1 VSYNTV
7 VSQPTRISNPLASKR
22 RALWAAYALAAAICI
37 YRIASFTP
45 QPLDSPNTLRPILN
59 RGLDWFLRMHESPEA
74 AYENWRAFCLLAL
87 IVPPFLAILNFA
99 REQDMCRLP
108 ARVTRF
114 LCSRGLLFTCIAAVL
129 LLCRYPT
136 LVDYQLNPDE
146 GPFLAAAH
154 KLFYEGNFFDSVDC
168 GTSGPLN
175 IYPMML
181 PAIFGISPDYASS
194 RILVLLVAFC
204 AIYLFYRTV
213 RLLASDSVARLAMLP
228 LACALAVLE
237 TPSLVHYSSE
247 QIPLLLI
254 SLALYLAVRVL
265 DDPAAHRVPLFLLG
279 FLASAAFFA
288 KMQAVP
294 IVGAIGAVAVIY
306 TYASGRARS
315 FWWPAL
321 LYIAG
326 MLPLQL
332 LNAALCLAAGAWTNF
347 WMSYIVSNQRYAD
360 RGSNIITELPAL
372 VNYFSETPENA
383 YFLFTFLALFAGYAV
398 QRLLSDRTGE
408 RNRLLQIA
416 VVSAVAI
423 GVLMATLLHADVA
436 AISAYLV
443 LIAIFMGLMFLL
455 FYNQGSFGADPLRWF
470 GLLSMIAIG
479 ATVFSL
485 YKPHRFSSGYLLF
498 LFPPVAAAM
507 TWMLLRQTCESPMPN
522 PAADHPRNSRFAF
535 PLLFAVLALT
545 QAVFLWGT
553 RDPHRFRTTAATI
566 RQSEGDFIR
575 SLTSPNG
582 QIFVWGWTVDP
593 FLGSGRVPATRDLNL
608 NYQFI
613 APPDITSYYRQ
624 RLLNDLSRS
633 PPELFIDAIGTNS
646 WGLDNNEMFG
656 IEQVPEIARWF
667 HDFYR
672 HVADGY
678 GERFYLRADLVSRA
692 ASVKMPTACAPAA
705 VRCIASPRRYYGEG
719 ITTPIMDNQPPLN
732 LPQHALIEVQFT
744 PFGRQTPDATILNNE
759 AAPRSFRGF
768 RFQNIGGDLYRL
780 LIGMGD
786 RWVASQ
792 PIPLADSKPEWLSI
806 EFVGTDVRIR
816 ANGAIVDTMHLP
828 ARMADAPGPI
838 TVGSWITGACRF
850 MGTIQ
855 FFQIVDLDKKPA
867 A

>member
-1 VSYNTV
+1 M
-7 VSQPTRISNPLASKR
+7 
-22 RALWAAYALAAAICI
+22 WAAYALAALVCI
-37 YRIASFTP
+37 YRIATFTP
-45 QPLDSPNTLRPILN
+45 QPLDSSHTLRPILN
-59 RGLDWFLRMHESPEA
+59 RGLDLFLRMHESPEG
-74 AYENWRAFCLLAL
+74 AYEDWRAFCLLVL
-87 IVPPFLAILNFA
+87 LLPTSLAILNFA
-99 REQDMCRLP
+99 REHGISKLP
-108 ARVTRF
+108 DRAARF
-114 LCSRGLLFTCIAAVL
+114 LCSRGLLFTCIAVAL
-129 LLCRYPT
+129 FLCRYPT

-146 GPFLAAAH
+146 GQFLAAAH

-181 PAIFGISPDYASS
+181 PAIFGVSPDYASS
-194 RILVLLVAFC
+194 RILVLVIAFC

-213 RLLASDSVARLAMLP
+213 RLLAPDSIARIAILP
-228 LACALAVLE
+228 LVGAFAVLE

-247 QIPLLLI
+247 QIPLLLV

-265 DDPAAHRVPLFLLG
+265 RDPAAHLVPLFLLG
-279 FLASAAFFA
+279 FLVSAAFFA

-294 IVGAIGAVAVIY
+294 IVGAIGSVAVIY
-306 TYASGRARS
+306 TYVGGSARS
-315 FWWPAL
+315 FWRPAL
-321 LYIAG
+321 LFIAG

-332 LNAALCLAAGAWTNF
+332 LNAAMCLAAGAWTNF

-360 RGSNIITELPAL
+360 RGSNIVTELPAL
-372 VNYFSETPENA
+372 IQYFAETPENA
-383 YFLFTFLALFAGYAV
+383 YFLFTFLALGASYAV
-398 QRLLSDRTGE
+398 QRLLSDRTGD
-408 RNRLLQIA
+408 RNGLLQIA
-416 VVSAVAI
+416 LASVVAS
-423 GVLMATLLHADVA
+423 GVLMASLLHADVA
-436 AISAYLV
+436 AVSSYLV
-443 LIAIFMGLMFLL
+443 LIAIFLGLMFLL
-455 FYNQGSFGADPLRWF
+455 FQDRGSFGTDPVRWF
-470 GLLSMIAIG
+470 GLLSMIAIF

-507 TWMLLRQTCESPMPN
+507 TWMLIRQAGEP
-522 PAADHPRNSRFAF
+522 PAEDHLYNARLAF

-553 RDPHRFRTTAATI
+553 HDPHRFRTTVTTI

-624 RLLNDLSRS
+624 RLLSDLTRS

-656 IEQVPEIARWF
+656 IEQAPEIARWF

-678 GERFYLRADLVSRA
+678 GERFYLRADLMSRA
-692 ASVKMPTACAPAA
+692 ASVKMPKACAPAA
-705 VRCIASPRRYYGEG
+705 LRCIASPRRFYGEG
-719 ITTPIMDNQPPLN
+719 ITTPIMDNQPPVN

-759 AAPRSFRGF
+759 AVPRSFHGF

-780 LIGMGD
+780 LVGMGD

-792 PIPLADSKPEWLSI
+792 PIPLADSKPVWLSL
-806 EFVGTDVRIR
+806 EFVGTEVHIQV
-816 ANGAIVDTMHLP
+816 NGAAVDTLHLP

-838 TVGSWITGACRF
+838 TIGSWINGACRF
-850 MGTIQ
+850 NGTIQ
-855 FFQIVDLDKKPA
+855 FFQIVDLDKRSTP
-867 A
+867 